1 MIVFLNIGLNLV
13 NLNLSGTMP
22 VINEVLKIICM
33 GSVSKILIYA
43 NADYQNINLKELK
56 TKHDNINNY
65 HCNAQKGII
74 YKS

>member
-1 MIVFLNIGLNLV
+1 MIVTQANSWSFFFLNIGLTLA

-33 GSVSKILIYA
+33 GSVGKILIYA

-56 TKHDNINNY
+56 SKQNNIYNY
-65 HCNAQKGII
+65 H
-74 YKS
+74 